1 MEPSLPSSSAS
12 LTFGQVVLPSSDTW
26 TRNGQVRVF
35 GKSRSIRATLSL
47 AIHCSVTLT
56 RKTTCDGSGAS
67 ELGRE
72 ETIGI
77 DASRSTDT
85 NQRAGVLPH
94 GPRRLRAAM
103 DHGCPPGGARFGFD
117 PRRQLAIRILT
128 IYTMQLPYHLRHV
141 QRCGFDWPPWR
152 RRLNGGL

>member
-1 MEPSLPSSSAS
+1 M
-12 LTFGQVVLPSSDTW
+12 
-26 TRNGQVRVF
+26 
-35 GKSRSIRATLSL
+35 
-47 AIHCSVTLT
+47 TLT

-103 DHGCPPGGARFGFD
+103 DHGCPPGQELCSGSIPEGSC
-117 PRRQLAIRILT
+117 
-128 IYTMQLPYHLRHV
+128 YHLLYTHITAAADLQSKTRIKVAGHIIEIFAIIEAWSK
-141 QRCGFDWPPWR
+141 GWR
-152 RRLNGGL
+152 IIEVFVTIGAWSI